1 MLRILLRTLPF
12 FSCFFWISIFAHPP
26 PASSRLPSST
36 IPDPLPTQLVKEADR
51 NKYFR
56 EPGGHEIGED
66 DRLGHYDTRY
76 FHGLVSFKELT
87 ETLTHM
93 IRAYLTIFQELGLET
108 WIAHGTLLGWWW
120 NGKVSKQDTL

>member
-1 MLRILLRTLPF
+1 MLRILLHTLLF
-12 FSCFFWISIFAHPP
+12 FSLFFWISTFAHPP
-26 PASSRLPSST
+26 PASSG
-36 IPDPLPTQLVKEADR
+36 LPTSTLPESLSTPLVNQADQ

-76 FHGLVSFKELT
+76 FHSLVSFNERT

-93 IRAYLTIFQELGLET
+93 IRAYITTFRELGLET

-120 NGKVSKQDTL
+120 NGKVSK